1 MMTRNFNMIITIKND
16 DGESVYDVSKIEDE
30 QRRAGANVSISKIG
44 TLNVLVE
51 ALNYASQGHQNNLEV
66 VLKESPEAVVEQ
78 DDEEETSTE
87 EESLNEVSSY
97 NSARCKSLATFLMEI
112 ECNKKELNLLNT
124 NYPALNVVAVMLYL
138 SMRMALLNAL
148 VVIHSL
154 QIMTTNQQER

>member
-1 MMTRNFNMIITIKND
+1 MALNFLMMMRNFNMIITIKND

-51 ALNYASQGHQNNLEV
+51 ALNYASQGHQNNLEA

-87 EESLNEVSSY
+87 EESLNEVS
-97 NSARCKSLATFLMEI
+97 
-112 ECNKKELNLLNT
+112 
-124 NYPALNVVAVMLYL
+124 
-138 SMRMALLNAL
+138 
-148 VVIHSL
+148 
-154 QIMTTNQQER
+154 